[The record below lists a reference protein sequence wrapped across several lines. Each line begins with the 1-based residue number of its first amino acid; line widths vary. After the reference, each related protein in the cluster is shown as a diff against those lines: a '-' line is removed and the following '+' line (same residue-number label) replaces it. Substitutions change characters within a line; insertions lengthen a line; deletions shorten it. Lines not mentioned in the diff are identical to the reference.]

1 MTTSEKKQYF
11 IFLVMAVVVSGVIGG
26 LTGFLA
32 ADSLARSQSFLHRLE
47 NVVSGKFDS
56 MKPALLEK
64 SQETPTV
71 AVVEK
76 VSPAVVSIIVSKDL
90 PKLNNQAVYPD
101 FFRQFMGDD
110 FDRFF
115 NNQTPRA
122 GNGETEKKE
131 IGSGSGF
138 IVSQDGLVI
147 TNRHVVA
154 DDSAEYTVVTNKG
167 DHYTAKVLARDPVN
181 DLAVLKIDGNNFT
194 TLNLGTS
201 ANLKPGQDVIAIGNA
216 LGEFSNTVSTGVI
229 SGLSRSI
236 DAYSGGGGGERLIG
250 LIQTDASINPG
261 NSGGPLLD
269 TNGNVIGI
277 NVAVAQG
284 AQGIGFA
291 IPIDQVKPTIDS
303 VQKNGRLVRPWL
315 GVRYI
320 IINGESAKENKL
332 DKDYG
337 ALVIKGDKTNEPAI
351 ISGSP
356 ADKAGLKEDDII
368 LEVNEQKITED
379 NPLAL
384 IISRAKPGDKLTLK
398 VFRAKKEITISV
410 ILEEMK
416 S

>member
-1 MTTSEKKQYF
+1 MTSSEKKQYF
-11 IFLVMAVVVSGVIGG
+11 IFLVAAVIVSGVIGG
-26 LTGFLA
+26 LAGFLT

-47 NVVSGKFDS
+47 DVVSGKFDS
-56 MKPALLEK
+56 MKPTLLEK

-90 PKLNNQAVYPD
+90 PKLNNQAIYPD
-101 FFRQFMGDD
+101 FFRQFLGDD

-115 NNQTPRA
+115 NNQ
-122 GNGETEKKE
+122 NQNSGETEKQE

-138 IVSQDGLVI
+138 IVSADGVVI

-154 DDSAEYTVVTNKG
+154 DESAEYTVVTNKG
-167 DHYTAKVLARDPVN
+167 DRHAAKVLARDPVN
-181 DLAVLKIDGNNFT
+181 DLAVLKIEGSNFP

-229 SGLSRSI
+229 SGLARSI
-236 DAYSGGGGGERLIG
+236 DAYGGGMGSERLIG

-269 TNGNVIGI
+269 SNGNVIGI

-291 IPIDQVKPTIDS
+291 IPIDQVKATIDS

-315 GVRYI
+315 GVRYVI
-320 IINGESAKENKL
+320 ITPESAKENKL
-332 DKDYG
+332 AKDYG
-337 ALVIKGDKTNEPAI
+337 ALVIKGDKANEPAI
-351 ISGSP
+351 ITDSP
-356 ADKAGLKEDDII
+356 AAKAGLKEGDII
-368 LEVNEQKITED
+368 LEVNDQKITKD
-379 NPLAL
+379 NPLAT
-384 IISRAKPGDKLTLK
+384 IISRSKPGDKLTLK
-398 VFRAKKEITISV
+398 VFRDNKEVTITV
-410 ILEEMK
+410 TLEEAK